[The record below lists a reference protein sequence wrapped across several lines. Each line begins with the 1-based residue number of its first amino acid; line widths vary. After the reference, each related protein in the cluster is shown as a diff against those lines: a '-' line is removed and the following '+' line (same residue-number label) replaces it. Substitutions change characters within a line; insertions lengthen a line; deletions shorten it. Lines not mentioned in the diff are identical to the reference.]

1 LDLFTQYLM
10 HHPEL
15 LRMPN
20 IPAVSYFYINGGV
33 FTVVRH
39 LSEEKPTQ
47 SFEELTTVFGDFL
60 ASYAE
65 HKLGASNATQ

>member
-1 LDLFTQYLM
+1 
-10 HHPEL
+10 
-15 LRMPN
+15 MPN
-20 IPAVSYFYINGGV
+20 IPAVAYFYINGGI
-33 FTVVRH
+33 FTVIRH

-47 SFEELTTVFGDFL
+47 SFEELTMVFGDFL